1 MANRTLPWARIYNIF
16 DPFSPLVPGQIDKLF
31 VERPHSP
38 LARLRYELG
47 PDHLPQRML
56 LVGQPSSGKSTE
68 LARLAT
74 DLGRQEI
81 MVVRIDLDQNLD
93 ASRVNPVETLFLMGL
108 AIYKVGQVLY
118 GNVPGKAPGREPVEE
133 MSRALE
139 AIVTKHTEIESPVD
153 LAKEIE
159 ELICFTATGVAG
171 AITGPAGAA
180 MTGAAVRGIAGV
192 TRRLPFVS
200 GTTAEIVRKTEVAPT
215 IRVMADALNQLIA
228 DLEAKANKP
237 LTILVDG
244 LDRLQDPNLVRL
256 LFADEQAFLN
266 SPSCRVVCIAPSLV
280 AYDREFGVT
289 RARFNIFRF
298 PNVQLHEPRAQRGRD
313 WRDDAGWETM
323 QAICDKR
330 LAFLGL
336 ARDQVV
342 DEAALEILIQR
353 SGGNVRDFIRLFRS
367 ATVNAQIVDRLWID
381 EPAAEEAFWE
391 LRRLYDAQLRPT
403 LRQILDRVA
412 KTNQLTDDPDCDR
425 LLYSS
430 IILNYTD
437 HENWYDVHAVLW

>member
-1 MANRTLPWARIYNIF
+1 MANRTLPWAHIYNTF
-16 DPFSPLVPGQIDKLF
+16 DPFSPLVPGQIETLF

-68 LARLAT
+68 LARLAA
-74 DLGRQEI
+74 DLGREE
-81 MVVRIDLDQNLD
+81 MVVVRIDLDQNLD

-108 AIYKVGQVLY
+108 AIYKVAQALY
-118 GNVPGKAPGREPVEE
+118 SNVPGKAPDRKPIEV
-133 MSRALE
+133 MSQALE
-139 AIVTKHTEIESPVD
+139 TIVTKHTKIDSPVD
-153 LAKEIE
+153 LVKEIE

-171 AITGPAGAA
+171 AVAGPAGAA
-180 MTGAAVRGIAGV
+180 VTSVAVRSVAGV
-192 TRRLPFVS
+192 ARRLPFVS

-215 IRVMADALNQLIA
+215 IRTMADALNQLIA
-228 DLEAKANKP
+228 DVEAKAGKP
-237 LTILVDG
+237 LTVLVDG
-244 LDRLQDPNLVRL
+244 LDRLQDSGLVKL

-266 SPSCRVVCIAPSLV
+266 SPSCRVVYIAPSLV
-280 AYDREFGVT
+280 AYDREFGIT
-289 RARFNIFRF
+289 RARFNFFRF
-298 PNVQLHEPRAQRGRD
+298 PNVQLHEPRAQGGRD
-313 WRDDAGWETM
+313 RRDKAGWKTM

-330 LAFLGL
+330 LVYLGL

-342 DEAALEILIQR
+342 DEEALEVLIQR

-367 ATVNAQIVDRLWID
+367 ATVNTQIAGKSRI
-381 EPAAEEAFWE
+381 ERPAGEEAFWE
-391 LRRLYDAQLRPT
+391 LRRLYDAQLRPA
-403 LRQILDRVA
+403 LRKILDRVTE
-412 KTNQLTDDPDCDR
+412 TNQLTDDPDCDR